1 MTLGWENSLVSVKGG
16 VAGVLREEIIS
27 GRIGP
32 DEPIAEGKWAAK
44 LKVAQAS
51 VREALNILAAEG
63 FVEKELGRSARVTAL
78 SEKDVSDIFQI
89 RAPLEGL
96 AARLIAT
103 NRPDLS
109 ELDQTIADMRSAVE
123 CRNMR
128 IYCERD
134 LRFHLLICEK
144 SGNPFL
150 LEHVRR
156 LIVPLFAFIVL
167 RQHAAMDESDRWQKG
182 YETHRRILAF
192 LHDADPETA
201 EREVSGIVGVFRK
214 ETLGLLESQFKPEA
228 QYS

>member
-1 MTLGWENSLVSVKGG
+1 MDLGWENSLVSVKGS

-32 DEPIAEGKWAAK
+32 GEAIAEGKWAAK

-78 SEKDVSDIFQI
+78 SEDDVSHIFQV
-89 RAPLEGL
+89 RARLESL
-96 AARLIAT
+96 AARLVAM

-109 ELDQTIADMRSAVE
+109 ELDQTVADMRSAVE

-128 IYCERD
+128 SYCERD
-134 LRFHLLICEK
+134 LRFHLLLCEK
-144 SGNPFL
+144 SGNRFL

-156 LIVPLFAFIVL
+156 LLVPLFAFIVL
-167 RQHAAMDESDRWQKG
+167 RQHASMDDSERWYKG
-182 YETHRRILAF
+182 CETHRLVLA
-192 LHDADPETA
+192 LIRGADPDTA
-201 EREVSGIVGVFRK
+201 EREVAAMVGVFRN
-214 ETLGLLESQFKPEA
+214 ETLELLERQPEPA
-228 QYS
+228 AK